1 MAFFNQQDWIA
12 NPLTSNVDGAGYSI
26 LNLSSLSLTSQNSA
40 ANLTTLG
47 NALYVNGS
55 PVGGGQASTLQQ
67 VCTNGNTT
75 TTPVII
81 AGVKLTGANGNIL
94 TFTDALGNAA
104 TLQVSGAIQV
114 NGVQLSSDTSTLSIA
129 GPVQQTI
136 NAVSEPLF
144 SQSVYPGVRGQPG
157 KAYLTGP
164 WTQGAWSQL
173 YTSLIA
179 NPGQTPILFSS
190 VADTPFNLMS
200 IPNQV
205 DDLAYMF
212 FIDPTSEPIIFQINP
227 SGDGW
232 RAGGGETVRFV
243 YSLLSNSWRFYGS

>member
-1 MAFFNQQDWIA
+1 MSYFNQQDYVA

-26 LNLSSLSLTSQNSA
+26 LNLSSLSITSQSSTA
-40 ANLTTLG
+40 ALTTQG
-47 NALYVNGS
+47 NTLYVNGS

-67 VCTNGNTT
+67 VCQNGNTT

-94 TFTDALGNAA
+94 TFTDNLGNPASI
-104 TLQVSGAIQV
+104 QVSGAIQV
-114 NGVQLSSDTSTLSIA
+114 NGVQLSSDTNTLSIA

-136 NAVSEPLF
+136 NAVQEPLF

-157 KAYLTGP
+157 KTYLTGP

-173 YTSLIA
+173 YISLID
-179 NPGQTPILFSS
+179 NPGQTPILYSN
-190 VADTPFNLMS
+190 VADTPFNLMD
-200 IPNQV
+200 IPNQN

-212 FIDPTSEPIIFQINP
+212 YIDPESAPIVFQINP
-227 SGDGW
+227 SGNGW

-243 YSLLSNSWRFYGS
+243 YSLLSNSWRFYGN